1 LAAGPWPIVARNGP
15 EISVLGSPTA
25 GIKHR
30 HDGLVGK
37 DPCRGQHHLTQ
48 PRDHGGHFGRGV
60 PHPERE
66 GGPLEHDT
74 LPCEDLRL
82 AIQWQV
88 VGIARH
94 QHMGDHR
101 LGRYAALDQPRRR
114 WRLHHDARAGTAGQF
129 WTSRHDD
136 PKLCG
141 DHVKTLR
148 RVLAD
153 HCHTRL
159 AARARGVLG
168 RQRHLDPRQVS
179 RQCAT
184 TGAPL
189 GRIVLVQ
196 FGIPLL
202 RLGVGFGDRLL
213 SRFEAQLQLFLGQ
226 LLRLR
231 TELHPRQLQQKMA
244 QPVILCQQGVPLIDR
259 CVPLGFERVT
269 LGHRR

>member
-1 LAAGPWPIVARNGP
+1 MAQKYP
-15 EISVLGSPTA
+15 VLGSPTA

-30 HDGLVGK
+30 HDGLVGE

-74 LPCEDLRL
+74 LPYEDLRL

-153 HCHTRL
+153 HCHSPGSTGTRFL
-159 AARARGVLG
+159 GERARRAISRSRQTDRVGVLRTHG
-168 RQRHLDPRQVS
+168 LS
-179 RQCAT
+179 GC
-184 TGAPL
+184 
-189 GRIVLVQ
+189 
-196 FGIPLL
+196 
-202 RLGVGFGDRLL
+202 RLG
-213 SRFEAQLQLFLGQ
+213 
-226 LLRLR
+226 
-231 TELHPRQLQQKMA
+231 TEIA
-244 QPVILCQQGVPLIDR
+244 S
-259 CVPLGFERVT
+259 E
-269 LGHRR
+269 